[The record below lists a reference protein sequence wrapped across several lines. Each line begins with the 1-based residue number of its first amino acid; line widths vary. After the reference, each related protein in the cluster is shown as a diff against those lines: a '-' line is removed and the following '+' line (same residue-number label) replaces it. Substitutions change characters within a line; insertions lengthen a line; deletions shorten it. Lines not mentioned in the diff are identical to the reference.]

1 MLLLQVS
8 LCCYSKKIGKC
19 GMFIFITLG
28 ARVINMNIPCF
39 PVFQVSNRGFT
50 LVVMATKFPRHKGM

>member
-1 MLLLQVS
+1 ML
-8 LCCYSKKIGKC
+8 YSKKIGKC

-39 PVFQVSNRGFT
+39 PVFQVLNRGFT
-50 LVVMATKFPRHKGM
+50 LVAMATKFPRHEGM